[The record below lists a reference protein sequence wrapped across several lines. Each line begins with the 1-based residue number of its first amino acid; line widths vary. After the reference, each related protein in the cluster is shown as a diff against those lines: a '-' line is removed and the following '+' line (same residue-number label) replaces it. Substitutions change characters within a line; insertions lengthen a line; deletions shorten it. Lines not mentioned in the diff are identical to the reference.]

1 MVLRIVAAV
10 MGTAPKRVVIVGGGF
25 GGVQCARTLR
35 RRLTAGECEIVLFN
49 RENHMVFHPLLPE
62 VAGASLNP
70 DAVAAPLRQ
79 MLAAVRCR
87 TETVRNVDLNR
98 QVVEFDAHNG
108 HTGTLSYDHLVI
120 ACGRSVNL
128 GSVPGMSDHAF
139 ALKTVGDAMAL
150 RAHVIQQ
157 LENAEVCE
165 DPARRRWYLSF
176 IAVGGG
182 FSGVEV
188 AGEIND
194 LVRHS
199 QRFYPNISADEIS
212 VTLIHSGDH
221 ILPELSMDLR
231 TFAEDEMRKA
241 GISIVLNGRVS
252 AATADGVW
260 LKDDRQFRGATT
272 VCTVGTGVP
281 LLVERLESPKER
293 GSLLTQPDM
302 RLDGNGNAWAIG
314 DCARVVND
322 HTGDSCPPTGQF
334 AERQGRQ
341 VAENIVR
348 AMRGQS
354 TRPFTYKPLGV
365 FCAIGGR
372 NAVAEILGYRISGFL
387 AWFLWRSVYLF
398 KLPSWSRRVKVGAD
412 WAWDLLFARDLVNM
426 KTDPTER
433 VSRAYFRPG
442 DFVFRQGEPAL
453 NFYSVETGT
462 LDVVRTNESEGSE
475 QLVAVIGPGDFFG
488 EMALIEGRARSASVR
503 ARTPVEVTTLGAH
516 VFSRISKTLAPLQQ
530 RLAEAIRQ
538 RTTSPWTRLPQVH
551 AMLSAEP
558 VSAFVEPAPYIL
570 GGDSAFEEVLEIF
583 ATHHADTVY
592 ILDEGRRIVG
602 VITRTDLFRVV
613 DVVAVRPI
621 AERRSVVIRS
631 LMSPDPLVMTMD
643 DTAAAAALA
652 MWSRGLK
659 SLPVVTGPSGRLV
672 GCIRAETV
680 MQAVLRRL
688 AHNVVSGVNRTGEN
702 HELDRAGEAH
712 QSDTRPASAGAVD
725 LARLHPSQLDHQRR
739 AAARD

>member
-1 MVLRIVAAV
+1 MRRV
-10 MGTAPKRVVIVGGGF
+10 MRTTSKRVVIVGGGF

-35 RRLTAGECEIVLFN
+35 RRLASDACEIVLFN

-79 MLAAVRCR
+79 MLTGVRCR
-87 TETVRNVDLNR
+87 TETVRNIDLK
-98 QVVEFDAHNG
+98 QKVVEFDAPDG
-108 HTGTLSYDHLVI
+108 HTGALPYDHLVI

-139 ALKTVGDAMAL
+139 PLKSVGDAMAL
-150 RAHVIQQ
+150 RAHIIQQ
-157 LENAEVCE
+157 LENAEVCA
-165 DPARRRWYLSF
+165 DPTQRRWYLSF
-176 IAVGGG
+176 IVVGGG

-199 QRFYPNISADEIS
+199 RRFYPNISPDDIS
-212 VTLIHSGDH
+212 VTLVHSGDH

-231 TFAEDEMRKA
+231 TFAEHEMRRA
-241 GISIVLNGRVS
+241 GISIELNARVA

-260 LKDDRQFRGATT
+260 LKDERQFRGATT

-281 LLVERLESPKER
+281 LLVERLESTKER
-293 GSLLTQPDM
+293 GSLVTQPDM
-302 RLDGNGNAWAIG
+302 RLRDNEHAWAIG
-314 DCARVVND
+314 DCARIVNSHD
-322 HTGDSCPPTGQF
+322 GELSPPTGQF

-348 AMRGQS
+348 AMRGEP

-372 NAVAEILGYRISGFL
+372 NAVADILGRRISGFI

-412 WAWDLLFARDLVNM
+412 WAWDLLFARDLLTL

-433 VSRAYFRPG
+433 VSRAYYRPG

-453 NFYSVETGT
+453 NFYSVEKGT
-462 LDVVRTNESEGSE
+462 LDVIRTNDDGSQ

-488 EMALIEGRARSASVR
+488 EMALIEKRARSASVR
-503 ARTPVEVTTLGAH
+503 ARTPVEVTALGAQ
-516 VFSRISKTLAPLQQ
+516 VFSRISKALAPLQQ

-538 RTTSPWTRLPQVH
+538 RTTSPWTRMPLAH
-551 AMLSAEP
+551 AMLSAER
-558 VSAFVEPAPYIL
+558 VSSFVEPAQYTL
-570 GGDSAFEEVLEIF
+570 AADSTFEDALEIF

-592 ILDEGRRIVG
+592 VVEDAGHGEANAEGRGRIVG

-613 DVVAVRPI
+613 DLVALQPI
-621 AERRSVVIRS
+621 AERGSASIRS
-631 LMSPDPLVMTMD
+631 LMSSDPLVMTLN

-659 SLPVVTGPSGRLV
+659 SLPVVTSPNGRLV
-672 GCIRAETV
+672 GRIRAETV
-680 MQAVLRRL
+680 MQAVLQRV
-688 AHNVVSGVNRTGEN
+688 A
-702 HELDRAGEAH
+702 
-712 QSDTRPASAGAVD
+712 RPAGFREPASVEVF
-725 LARLHPSQLDHQRR
+725 Q
-739 AAARD
+739 

>member
-1 MVLRIVAAV
+1 
-10 MGTAPKRVVIVGGGF
+10 
-25 GGVQCARTLR
+25 
-35 RRLTAGECEIVLFN
+35 
-49 RENHMVFHPLLPE
+49 
-62 VAGASLNP
+62 GASLNP

-79 MLAAVRCR
+79 VLNGVRCR
-87 TETVRNVDLNR
+87 TETVRTIDLDQR
-98 QVVEFDAHNG
+98 VVEFDAHDG
-108 HTGTLSYDHLVI
+108 QTGRLSYDHLVI

-139 ALKTVGDAMAL
+139 PLKSVGDAMAL

-165 DPARRRWYLSF
+165 DRTQRRWYLSF
-176 IAVGGG
+176 VIVGGG

-199 QRFYPNISADEIS
+199 RRFYPNILPDDIS
-212 VTLIHSGDH
+212 VTLVHSGDH

-241 GISIVLNGRVS
+241 GISIVLKARVN

-260 LKDDRQFRGATT
+260 LQDERQVSGATI
-272 VCTVGTGVP
+272 VSTVGTGVP
-281 LLVERLESPKER
+281 LLVERLDSPKER
-293 GSLLTQPDM
+293 GSLLTEPDM
-302 RLDGNGNAWAIG
+302 RLRDQEHAWAIG
-314 DCARVVND
+314 DCARIVNEHD
-322 HTGDSCPPTGQF
+322 GELCPPTGQF

-348 AMRGQS
+348 AMRGEPTQ
-354 TRPFTYKPLGV
+354 PFTFKPLGV

-372 NAVAEILGYRISGFL
+372 NAVAEILGRRISGFL

-412 WAWDLLFARDLVNM
+412 WAWDLLFARDLVNL
-426 KTDPTER
+426 KTDPSER
-433 VSRAYFRPG
+433 VSRAYYRPG

-453 NFYSVETGT
+453 NFYSVERGT
-462 LDVVRTNESEGSE
+462 LDVVRTNETDGSE

-488 EMALIEGRARSASVR
+488 EMALIEGRRRSASVR
-503 ARTPVEVTTLGAH
+503 ARTPVEVTTLGAQ
-516 VFSRISKTLAPLQQ
+516 VFSRISKALAPLQQ

-538 RTTSPWTRLPQVH
+538 RTTSPWTRMPHVH

-558 VSAFVEPAPYIL
+558 VSAFVEPAPYVL
-570 GGDSAFEEVLEIF
+570 NGDSTFEDALEIF

-592 ILDEGRRIVG
+592 IVDEGSRIAG

-621 AERRSVVIRS
+621 AERSAVSIRS

-659 SLPVVTGPSGRLV
+659 SLPVVARATGRLV

-680 MQAVLRRL
+680 MQAVLRRV
-688 AHNVVSGVNRTGEN
+688 A
-702 HELDRAGEAH
+702 
-712 QSDTRPASAGAVD
+712 RPPGFPEPAETFT
-725 LARLHPSQLDHQRR
+725 PSLTSV
-739 AAARD
+739 

>member
-1 MVLRIVAAV
+1 MA
-10 MGTAPKRVVIVGGGF
+10 TAPKRVVIVGGGF
-25 GGVQCARTLR
+25 GGVQCAKTLR
-35 RRLTAGECEIVLFN
+35 RRLTREACEIVLFN

-79 MLAAVRCR
+79 MLTGVRCR
-87 TETVRNVDLNR
+87 TETVRRIDLNR
-98 QVVEFDAHNG
+98 QVVEFDAHDG
-108 HTGTLSYDHLVI
+108 HTRTLPYDHLVI

-139 ALKTVGDAMAL
+139 ALKSVGDAMAL
-150 RAHVIQQ
+150 RAHVIEQ

-165 DPARRRWYLSF
+165 DPVQRRWYLSF
-176 IAVGGG
+176 VVVGGG

-188 AGEIND
+188 AGELND

-199 QRFYPNISADEIS
+199 RRFYPNISPDDIS
-212 VTLIHSGDH
+212 VTLVHSGDH

-231 TFAEDEMRKA
+231 TFAECEMRKA
-241 GISIVLNGRVS
+241 GISIVLNARVS

-260 LKDDRQFRGATT
+260 LKDHRQFRGATT

-302 RLDGNGNAWAIG
+302 RLSGNDRAWAIG
-314 DCARVVND
+314 DCARVTNAHD
-322 HTGDSCPPTGQF
+322 GGLCPPTGQF

-348 AMRGQS
+348 VLRGEV
-354 TRPFTYKPLGV
+354 TRPFAYKPLGV

-372 NAVAEILGYRISGFL
+372 NAVADILGHRISGFF

-412 WAWDLLFARDLVNM
+412 WAWDLLFDRDLVNL

-433 VSRAYFRPG
+433 VSRAYYRPG

-453 NFYSVETGT
+453 NFYSVEKGT
-462 LDVVRTNESEGSE
+462 LDVIRAGDDGRE

-503 ARTPVEVTTLGAH
+503 ARTAVELTTLGAQ

-538 RTTSPWTRLPQVH
+538 RTTSPWTRMPQVY
-551 AMLSAEP
+551 AMLSAER
-558 VSAFVEPAPYIL
+558 VSSFVEPAPYVL
-570 GGDSAFEEVLEIF
+570 CDHSTFEEVLDIF

-592 ILDEGRRIVG
+592 IADESGCIAG

-621 AERRSVVIRS
+621 AERSSVSIRS
-631 LMSPDPLVMTMD
+631 LMSPDPLVMTVA

-659 SLPVVTGPSGRLV
+659 SLPVVASEGGRLV
-672 GCIRAETV
+672 GCVRAETV
-680 MQAVLRRL
+680 MQAVLRRV
-688 AHNVVSGVNRTGEN
+688 A
-702 HELDRAGEAH
+702 
-712 QSDTRPASAGAVD
+712 RPAGIPESAK
-725 LARLHPSQLDHQRR
+725 PSPMYT
-739 AAARD
+739 

>member
-1 MVLRIVAAV
+1 

-25 GGVQCARTLR
+25 GGVQCARRLR
-35 RRLTAGECEIVLFN
+35 RRLSPETCEIVLFN

-79 MLAAVRCR
+79 MLNGVRCR
-87 TETVRNVDLNR
+87 TETVRTIDLDQR
-98 QVVEFDAHNG
+98 VVEFDAHDG
-108 HTGTLSYDHLVI
+108 QTGRLSYDHLVI

-139 ALKTVGDAMAL
+139 PLKSVGDAMAL

-165 DPARRRWYLSF
+165 DRTQRRWYLSF
-176 IAVGGG
+176 VIVGGG

-199 QRFYPNISADEIS
+199 RRFYPNILPDDIS
-212 VTLIHSGDH
+212 VTLVHSGDH

-241 GISIVLNGRVS
+241 GISIVLKARVN

-260 LKDDRQFRGATT
+260 LQDERQVSGATI
-272 VCTVGTGVP
+272 VSTVGTGVP
-281 LLVERLESPKER
+281 LLVERLDSPKER
-293 GSLLTQPDM
+293 GSLLTEPDM
-302 RLDGNGNAWAIG
+302 RLRDQEHAWAIG
-314 DCARVVND
+314 DCARVVNEHD
-322 HTGDSCPPTGQF
+322 GQLCPPTGQF

-348 AMRGQS
+348 AMRGEPTQ
-354 TRPFTYKPLGV
+354 PFTFKPLGV

-372 NAVAEILGYRISGFL
+372 NAVAEILGRRISGFL

-412 WAWDLLFARDLVNM
+412 WAWDLLFARDLVNL
-426 KTDPTER
+426 KTDPSER
-433 VSRAYFRPG
+433 VSRAYYRPG

-453 NFYSVETGT
+453 NFYSVERGT
-462 LDVVRTNESEGSE
+462 LDVVRTNETDGSE

-488 EMALIEGRARSASVR
+488 EMALIEGRRRSASVR
-503 ARTPVEVTTLGAH
+503 ARTPVEVTTLGAQ
-516 VFSRISKTLAPLQQ
+516 VFSRISKALAPLQQ

-538 RTTSPWTRLPQVH
+538 RTTSPWTRMPHVH

-558 VSAFVEPAPYIL
+558 VSAFVEPAPYVL
-570 GGDSAFEEVLEIF
+570 NGDSTFEDALEIF

-592 ILDEGRRIVG
+592 IVDEGSRIAG

-621 AERRSVVIRS
+621 AERSAVSIRS

-659 SLPVVTGPSGRLV
+659 SLPVVARATGRLV

-680 MQAVLRRL
+680 MQAVLRRV
-688 AHNVVSGVNRTGEN
+688 A
-702 HELDRAGEAH
+702 
-712 QSDTRPASAGAVD
+712 RPPGFPEPAETFT
-725 LARLHPSQLDHQRR
+725 PSLTSV
-739 AAARD
+739 

>member
-1 MVLRIVAAV
+1 VARFFEWAHGV
-10 MGTAPKRVVIVGGGF
+10 MGTPQRVVIVGGGF

-35 RRLTAGECEIVLFN
+35 RRLSAEACDIVLFN

-79 MLAAVRCR
+79 MLHGVRCR
-87 TETVRNVDLNR
+87 TETVRAIDLAR
-98 QVVEFDAHNG
+98 RVVEFDAHDG

-120 ACGRSVNL
+120 GCGRSVNL

-139 ALKTVGDAMAL
+139 PLKTVGDAMAL

-157 LENAEVCE
+157 LENAEVCS
-165 DPARRRWYLSF
+165 DAVQRRWYLSF
-176 IAVGGG
+176 IVVGGG

-199 QRFYPNISADEIS
+199 RRFYPNISPDDIS
-212 VTLIHSGDH
+212 VTLIHSGEH
-221 ILPELSMDLR
+221 ILPELSLDLR

-241 GISIVLNGRVS
+241 GISIELNARVS
-252 AATADGVW
+252 AATTHGVW

-281 LLVERLESPKER
+281 LLVERLDTPKER
-293 GSLLTQPDM
+293 GALLTQPDL
-302 RLDGNGNAWAIG
+302 RLAGSEHAWAIG
-314 DCARVVND
+314 DCARVVNAHD
-322 HTGDSCPPTGQF
+322 GGVCPPTGQF

-348 AMRGQS
+348 LMSGRM
-354 TRPFTYKPLGV
+354 TRPFSYKPLGV

-372 NAVAEILGYRISGFL
+372 NAVAEILGRRISGFF
-387 AWFLWRSVYLF
+387 AWFLWRSVYLL

-412 WAWDLLFARDLVNM
+412 WAWDLLFSRDLVNL
-426 KTDPTER
+426 KADPTER
-433 VSRAYFRPG
+433 VSRAYYRPG

-453 NFYSVETGT
+453 NFYSVEKGT
-462 LDVVRTNESEGSE
+462 LDVIRINEADGSE

-503 ARTPVEVTTLGAH
+503 ARTPVEVTTLGAQ
-516 VFSRISKTLAPLQQ
+516 VFSRISKALAPLQQ

-538 RTTSPWTRLPQVH
+538 RTTSPWTRMPHVH
-551 AMLSAEP
+551 AMLSAVP
-558 VSAFVEPAPYIL
+558 VASFVEPAPYIL
-570 GGDSAFEEVLEIF
+570 DGTSTFEDVLEIF

-592 ILDEGRRIVG
+592 VVDAGRIVG

-621 AERRSVVIRS
+621 SERSSVSIRS

-643 DTAAAAALA
+643 DTAAAAALS

-659 SLPVVTGPSGRLV
+659 SLPVVTSEGGRLI

-680 MQAVLRRL
+680 MQAVLRRV
-688 AHNVVSGVNRTGEN
+688 ARPEGFPEPANVPARASLTGVEVT
-702 HELDRAGEAH
+702 
-712 QSDTRPASAGAVD
+712 PAT
-725 LARLHPSQLDHQRR
+725 
-739 AAARD
+739 